1 MRSAETESV
10 YLLREIKQ
18 KFTLPLASS
27 AFQEYLS
34 EANVSETDITMM
46 DAALE
51 LIPITLH
58 KLTIIYESKNQHLEM
73 INVERSANILK
84 AATKDI
90 QKNREYAQAL
100 KESLPPNLSK
110 MMDILN
116 AVPKARSQ
124 EDKVALNNE
133 ISSVFEFILR
143 NQQFFFN
150 CTDIVEEGTLSSI
163 KGLHESMS
171 HGYLYHLGIEEELK
185 KIDPQDIRVKVPVE
199 ISEAVTAVKGNVAFI
214 KEAVERAYNINKRM
228 VDLAVYLYTFVK
240 LANGK

>member
-18 KFTLPLASS
+18 KFTLPLAFP
-27 AFQEYLS
+27 AFQEFLS
-34 EANVSETDITMM
+34 DANVSETDITMINQ
-46 DAALE
+46 ALE
-51 LIPITLH
+51 LIPLTLH
-58 KLTIIYESKNQHLEM
+58 RLMIIYESKNQHLEM
-73 INVERSANILK
+73 INVERSTNILK
-84 AATKDI
+84 AAIKDL
-90 QKNREYAQAL
+90 QKNRDYAQAL
-100 KESLPPNLSK
+100 KESLEPNLSK
-110 MMDILN
+110 LTSVLN
-116 AVPKARSQ
+116 AVPKAKNQ

-133 ISSVFEFILR
+133 ISNVFEFILR

-150 CTDIVEEGTLSSI
+150 CRDIIEEGTLSSI
-163 KGLHESMS
+163 RGLHESMG

-185 KIDPQDIRVKVPVE
+185 KTDPHEVRAKVPAE
-199 ISEAVTAVKGNVAFI
+199 ISEAVTAVKENVAFI